1 MRALRVHEPDAV
13 IMALYPAQARKVV
26 EAKASLGWR
35 DVRLVSSGPL
45 SDEQYLN
52 VEGGH
57 AEGTLGFCHYTR
69 TRTKARSQEPSST
82 AG

>member
-1 MRALRVHEPDAV
+1 MRALRVHEPDTV

-45 SDEQYLN
+45 SDEQYL
-52 VEGGH
+52 
-57 AEGTLGFCHYTR
+57 T
-69 TRTKARSQEPSST
+69 
-82 AG
+82 